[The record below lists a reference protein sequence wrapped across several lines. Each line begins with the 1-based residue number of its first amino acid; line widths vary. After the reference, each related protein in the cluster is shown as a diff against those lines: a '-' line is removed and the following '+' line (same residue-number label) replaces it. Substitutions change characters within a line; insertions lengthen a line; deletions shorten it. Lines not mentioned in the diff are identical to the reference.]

1 MKNNLSTCV
10 DYIMSFFERMNC
22 GAGQGLYLL
31 RTMSAVAQRDGKSQE
46 DLQVLYRIVHL
57 LYCNEYLDES
67 NGFYKLTETGYQY
80 TQGAKD
86 LPFES
91 HLELVVDF
99 DRDKARY
106 FQQLWWMIGKEE
118 KAPFYVSGPMFYNT
132 INPYLS
138 LEPSYSIFLKQRAE
152 DKQSTS
158 RVAWYSEL
166 IQKLPKDKWQPF
178 LKDLS
183 RNIDE
188 EYNKSNSIPVTS
200 DSVIINPFISE
211 DEIKDASKKKV
222 FISYVHDKK
231 QDPWVNQLAK
241 DLSDNFKVA
250 IDTQWPLG
258 REITRLMEEA
268 VRECDKVL
276 LILTPAYKE
285 KADKRLTGAGYET
298 ALITSELYR
307 DTNKIKF
314 IPIVREGDFTTSY
327 PSYLGSR
334 NGLDM
339 TDNVDYAEALK
350 KLKYNLMQY

>member
-1 MKNNLSTCV
+1 MKNNLSSYV
-10 DYIMSFFERMNC
+10 NYIMSFFERLNC
-22 GAGQGLYLL
+22 GVGQGLYLL
-31 RTMSAVAQRDGKSQE
+31 RTMSGVAQRDGKSQE

-80 TQGAKD
+80 TQGATD

-91 HLELVVDF
+91 HLELVVDY
-99 DRDKARY
+99 DSDKARY

-118 KAPFYVSGPMFYNT
+118 KAPFCVSGPMFYNT
-132 INPYLS
+132 INPYIS
-138 LEPSYSIFLKQRAE
+138 LEPSYSLFIKRRAE
-152 DKQSTS
+152 EKQSTS

-166 IQKLPKDKWQPF
+166 IDKLPQEKWQQF
-178 LKDLS
+178 LIDLS
-183 RNIDE
+183 KNIDE
-188 EYNKSNSIPVTS
+188 EYNKAYNQTVTS
-200 DSVIINPFISE
+200 DPGIINPFISE
-211 DEIKDASKKKV
+211 DEVQEAIKKKV

-231 QDPWVNQLAK
+231 HDPWVNQLAK
-241 DLSDNFKVA
+241 DLSDDFKVV

-258 REITRLMEEA
+258 SELTRLMEKS

-285 KADKRLTGAGYET
+285 KADNRTTGAGYET

-307 DTNKIKF
+307 DTSKIKF
-314 IPIVREGDFTTSY
+314 IPIVREGDFKSSY
-327 PSYLGSR
+327 PDYLGSR

-339 TDNVDYAEALK
+339 TDKVDYAEALQ

>member
-1 MKNNLSTCV
+1 MKNNLSSYV
-10 DYIMSFFERMNC
+10 NYIMSFFERLNC
-22 GAGQGLYLL
+22 GVGQGLYLL
-31 RTMSAVAQRDGKSQE
+31 RTMSGVAQRDGKSQE

-80 TQGAKD
+80 IQGATD

-91 HLELVVDF
+91 HLELVVDY
-99 DRDKARY
+99 DGDKARY

-132 INPYLS
+132 INPYIS
-138 LEPSYSIFLKQRAE
+138 LEPSYSLFIKRRAE
-152 DKQSTS
+152 GKQSTS

-166 IQKLPKDKWQPF
+166 IDKLPQEKWQQF
-178 LKDLS
+178 LIDLS
-183 RNIDE
+183 KNIDE
-188 EYNKSNSIPVTS
+188 EYNKAYNPTVTS
-200 DSVIINPFISE
+200 DPGIINPFISE
-211 DEIKDASKKKV
+211 DEVQEAIKKKV

-231 QDPWVNQLAK
+231 HNPWVNQLAK
-241 DLSDNFKVA
+241 DLCDDFKVV

-258 REITRLMEEA
+258 SELTRLMEKS

-285 KADKRLTGAGYET
+285 KADNRTTGAGYET

-314 IPIVREGDFTTSY
+314 IPIVREGDFKSSY
-327 PSYLGSR
+327 PDYLGSR

-339 TDNVDYAEALK
+339 TDKVDYAEALQ

>member
-1 MKNNLSTCV
+1 MKNNLSTYV

-22 GAGQGLYLL
+22 GTGQGLFLL
-31 RTMSAVAQRDGKSQE
+31 RTMSGVAQRDGKTQE

-67 NGFYKLTETGYQY
+67 NGFYKLTEAGYQY
-80 TQGAKD
+80 TQGARD

-99 DRDKARY
+99 ERDKARY

-132 INPYLS
+132 INPYIS
-138 LEPSYSIFLKQRAE
+138 LEPSYSLFVKRRAE
-152 DKQSTS
+152 EKQSIS

-166 IQKLPKDKWQPF
+166 IDKLPQEKWQQF
-178 LKDLS
+178 LIDLS
-183 RNIDE
+183 KNIDE
-188 EYNKSNSIPVTS
+188 EYNKADNPTVTA
-200 DSVIINPFISE
+200 DSVIVNPFISE
-211 DEIKDASKKKV
+211 DEVKEASKKKV
-222 FISYVHDKK
+222 FISYVHDEK
-231 QDPWVNQLAK
+231 QDPWVYQLAR
-241 DLSDNFKVA
+241 DLSDDFKVV

-258 REITRLMEEA
+258 PELTRLMEES

-307 DTNKIKF
+307 DENKIKF
-314 IPIVREGDFTTSY
+314 IPIVREGNFTTSY

-339 TDNVDYAEALK
+339 TDNVDYADALR
-350 KLKYNLMQY
+350 KLKYNLMQF